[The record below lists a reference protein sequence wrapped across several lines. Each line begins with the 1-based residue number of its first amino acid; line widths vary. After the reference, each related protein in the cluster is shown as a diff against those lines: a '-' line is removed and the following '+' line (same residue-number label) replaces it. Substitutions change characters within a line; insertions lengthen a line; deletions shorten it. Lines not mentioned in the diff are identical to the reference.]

1 MRFFAALLSVVVV
14 GVGITA
20 LFLAASGD
28 NEEAWLLFAIAIV
41 GAINIWILLWMV
53 DVKEILE
60 DISDSLALIEKQG
73 SSSKQ

>member
-1 MRFFAALLSVVVV
+1 MRFFAAFLSVVVA
-14 GVGITA
+14 GAGITTF
-20 LFLAASGD
+20 FLAASGEHD
-28 NEEAWLLFAIAIV
+28 EAWLLFIVAIV

-73 SSSKQ
+73 SSSKL

>member
-1 MRFFAALLSVVVV
+1 MRFFAALLSVAVA
-14 GVGITA
+14 GAGITA
-20 LFLAASGD
+20 LGLAASGD
-28 NEEAWLLFAIAIV
+28 HEEAWLLFAIAIV

-73 SSSKQ
+73 SSSKP

>member
-1 MRFFAALLSVVVV
+1 MKFIAALLSVVVV

-20 LFLAASGD
+20 LFLAASGEHD
-28 NEEAWLLFAIAIV
+28 EALLLFIIAIV

-60 DISDSLALIEKQG
+60 DMSDSLALIEKQG
-73 SSSKQ
+73 SSSKP